1 MARDGKLVFRFVQTA
16 AGNNQLAIVNYGNS
30 STASTGAFIG
40 SVTAASTAS
49 QWVRGT
55 SNSLNRSGFRNTSAD
70 QSIIVSGETSA
81 ITSDPAIA
89 GDTSYAYEYV
99 RIRYAPVGPL
109 NTTNNTFELYLE
121 AASDSG
127 TGTAGSDWTI
137 AGSAVPISP
146 IASYA
151 TTVSTA
157 AGVVAGVVN
166 TATAHGLAAGQVL
179 FAQAAGTGYGAS
191 EPLFV
196 ITQPS
201 NATFSSP
208 STQFGLTKVP
218 GSNAVDT
225 SLSSAASAQ
234 TFDRSGASRIITLPL
249 MMTTKPWVRI
259 AYRVLPSSTA
269 TNARYSGVWL
279 DNCFLTRGRDNS
291 ATF

>member
-1 MARDGKLVFRFVQTA
+1 MARDGKLVFRFIQTT

-55 SNSLNRSGFRNTSAD
+55 SQSLNRSGFRTTNAD
-70 QSIIVSGETSA
+70 QSLLVSGETSA
-81 ITSDPAIA
+81 ILNDPAII

-137 AGSAVPISP
+137 AGGAVPLSP

-151 TTVSTA
+151 TTASTA

-166 TATAHGLAAGQVL
+166 TSAAHGLSAGQVL
-179 FAQAAGTGYGAS
+179 FAQAAGTNYGAS

-196 ITQPS
+196 ITQPT
-201 NATFSSP
+201 NATFTSP
-208 STQFGLTKVP
+208 STQFGLTKIP
-218 GSNAVDT
+218 GSNAIDT
-225 SLSSAASAQ
+225 TLSSAASAQ
-234 TFDRSGASRIITLPL
+234 TFDRAGTPRIITLPL
-249 MMTTKPWVRI
+249 NISTKPWVRV
-259 AYRVLPSSTA
+259 AYRMLPSGTA

-279 DNCFLTRGRDNS
+279 DNCFLTRGRDSS